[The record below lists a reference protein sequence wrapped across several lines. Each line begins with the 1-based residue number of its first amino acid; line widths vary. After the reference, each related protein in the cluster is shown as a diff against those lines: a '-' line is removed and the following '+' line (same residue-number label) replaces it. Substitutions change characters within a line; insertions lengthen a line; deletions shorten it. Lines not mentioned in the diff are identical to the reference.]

1 MSKYIKL
8 EGLKWH
14 SPDESIVK
22 PLTEFYITE
31 SDIADLPT
39 IEIVE
44 CDECLY
50 NDECL
55 QVGKTLDGSLI
66 WLNWCSFGERKDNE

>member
-14 SPDESIVK
+14 SPDESLVK

-31 SDIADLPT
+31 SDISDLPA
-39 IEIVE
+39 IDIVHCGE
-44 CDECLY
+44 CENVGTEDCPIDEVYRDDFC
-50 NDECL
+50 CW
-55 QVGKTLDGSLI
+55 GI
-66 WLNWCSFGERKDNE
+66 RRKDRQ